1 MKKTSIVCLAGMLFF
16 AACENN
22 NSSTVGTYEN
32 DETSSSADKKEGTSK
47 EENLNSYTENVRDV
61 NIDTGKN
68 ITGVSKD
75 SVTSKNKKDTSTKA
89 DQKNVKVQKTKKVD
103 AKH

>member
-1 MKKTSIVCLAGMLFF
+1 MKKISIVCLAGLLFL

-32 DETSSSADKKEGTSK
+32 DETSSSADKKESTSND
-47 EENLNSYTENVRDV
+47 ENLNSNTENVRDV
-61 NIDTGKN
+61 TIDTGKN
-68 ITGVSKD
+68 ITGISED

>member
-1 MKKTSIVCLAGMLFF
+1 MKKISIVCLAGLLFL

-32 DETSSSADKKEGTSK
+32 DETSSSADKKESMSND
-47 EENLNSYTENVRDV
+47 ENLNSNTGNVRDV
-61 NIDTGKN
+61 TIDTGKN

-75 SVTSKNKKDTSTKA
+75 SVASKNKKDTSTKA

-103 AKH
+103 AKQ